1 MMRTL
6 PAESSMMFAGLRSR
20 WTTPRSCA
28 AASPAASCRAS
39 STRPVF
45 RKPADPFE
53 RRREILAVDVLH
65 REIQIALDLADV
77 VDATDVG
84 MRDLPRRPDLVVKLR
99 EPARV
104 GREILRQEFQRHG
117 LAEAQ
122 IVGAVDL
129 AHPAAAEQSDH
140 AVPAVEHGARRE
152 SPVIDRARRAQPP
165 ARRRPRSRAARR
177 TARTT
182 SPVACGHRRAA
193 SQRSRHRASRRTSGR
208 SARCR
213 GQQRDRKGRSLD
225 RF

>member
-1 MMRTL
+1 MDDATFVRGGEPRGQL
-6 PAESSMMFAGLRSR
+6 SR
-20 WTTPRSCA
+20 DLD
-28 AASPAASCRAS
+28 
-39 STRPVF
+39 RPVF

-53 RRREILAVDVLH
+53 RRGEIFAVDVLH

-104 GREILRQEFQRHG
+104 GRQILRQEFQRDG

-129 AHPAAAEQSDH
+129 AHSAAAEQSDH

-152 SPVIDRARRAQPP
+152 SPVIDRARRAQPA

-177 TARTT
+177 RRGRRRQTRAVIAQPGLGARDIE
-182 SPVACGHRRAA
+182 RRAA
-193 SQRSRHRASRRTSGR
+193 RRAEARGVGDSSVTGRASH
-208 SARCR
+208 
-213 GQQRDRKGRSLD
+213 
-225 RF
+225 